1 MMKRMLVAATT
12 TLVMQTATA
21 QVPASITLYGLM
33 DAGIGYTRLSGAY
46 KDPATGRTL
55 RAGMSRLGALSG
67 GVSGPRWGVRGKEDL
82 GDGLHAVFQLESG
95 FDSRN
100 GQILQGGRLFGRQA
114 TVGLTD
120 ARWGELRLGRQYNA
134 ATRYFL
140 NMLGPAFGGF
150 SQLHTGYGLGM
161 SSASFPRYDNQVFYE
176 TPSMGGIKA
185 AAGYAFSVNDT
196 RNAETGYAT
205 ANNTRAITAALQYA
219 RGPLSAF
226 LGYDQLNAARQLGTA
241 RAAATPRA
249 YIIGASYDFIALKI
263 AMAYNRV
270 ADGWFAGRSFR
281 DDGRVGGLAGTPSYA
296 FSRGLRSNSHVIA
309 LAVPAGLSGH
319 AFASWQRTD
328 INSSRLTGGD
338 ATGHTYS
345 LGYSH
350 NLSKRTDLYAV
361 VSHTRNWAF
370 VDGVRALDAYAG
382 LRHRF

>member
-1 MMKRMLVAATT
+1 MRAHKAER
-12 TLVMQTATA
+12 
-21 QVPASITLYGLM
+21 
-33 DAGIGYTRLSGAY
+33 RLQ
-46 KDPATGRTL
+46 DPATGRTL
-55 RAGMSRLGALSG
+55 PVSKSRLGALSG
-67 GVSGPRWGVRGKEDL
+67 GASGPRWGLRGKEDL

-100 GQILQGGRLFGRQA
+100 GRSLQGGRLFGRQA
-114 TVGLTD
+114 TVGLLN

-140 NMLGPAFGGF
+140 DMLGPAFGGF
-150 SQLHTGYGLGM
+150 SLLHTGYGLGM
-161 SSASFPRYDNQVFYE
+161 SSASFPRYDNQVFYQ

-205 ANNTRAITAALQYA
+205 ANNTRHHRRPAIRPGPAQRLPRLRPAQRFPAAQ
-219 RGPLSAF
+219 RRPGRRH
-226 LGYDQLNAARQLGTA
+226 AARLHHRRLIRFHRAEDRSGLQPRGRRLVRWQELSRRRPRGRIGRHPDVCVFQGTA
-241 RAAATPRA
+241 P
-249 YIIGASYDFIALKI
+249 
-263 AMAYNRV
+263 
-270 ADGWFAGRSFR
+270 
-281 DDGRVGGLAGTPSYA
+281 
-296 FSRGLRSNSHVIA
+296 NSHVIA
-309 LAVPAGLSGH
+309 LAVPTALSGH

-328 INSSRLTGGD
+328 INTSRLTGGD
-338 ATGHTYS
+338 AAGQTYS

-350 NLSKRTDLYAV
+350 NLSKRTDLYAL

>member
-1 MMKRMLVAATT
+1 MMKELLAATTT

-33 DAGIGYTRLSGAY
+33 DAGMGYTRLSGAY

-55 RAGMSRLGALSG
+55 RVSKSRLGALSG
-67 GVSGPRWGVRGKEDL
+67 GASGPRWGLRGKEDL

-100 GQILQGGRLFGRQA
+100 GRSLQGGRLFGRQA
-114 TVGLTD
+114 TVGLLN

-140 NMLGPAFGGF
+140 DMLGPAFGGF
-150 SQLHTGYGLGM
+150 SLLHTGYGLGM
-161 SSASFPRYDNQVFYE
+161 TSASFPRYDNQIFYQ

-219 RGPLSAF
+219 RARSAPSS
-226 LGYDQLNAARQLGTA
+226 
-241 RAAATPRA
+241 ATTSSTLPGCSAPPRPPPRSRA
-249 YIIGASYDFIALKI
+249 YIIGASYDFTALKI
-263 AMAYNRV
+263 AVAYNRV

-281 DDGRVGGLAGTPSYA
+281 DGGRVGGLAGTPTYA
-296 FSRGLRSNSHVIA
+296 FSRDCAQFPCHRARRS
-309 LAVPAGLSGH
+309 
-319 AFASWQRTD
+319 
-328 INSSRLTGGD
+328 
-338 ATGHTYS
+338 
-345 LGYSH
+345 
-350 NLSKRTDLYAV
+350 
-361 VSHTRNWAF
+361 
-370 VDGVRALDAYAG
+370 DGPVGTCVRFMAA
-382 LRHRF
+382 H

>member
-1 MMKRMLVAATT
+1 MMKELLAATTT

-33 DAGIGYTRLSGAY
+33 DAGINYTRLSGAY

-55 RAGMSRLGALSG
+55 RVSKSRLGALSG
-67 GVSGPRWGVRGKEDL
+67 GASGPRWGLRGKEDL

-100 GQILQGGRLFGRQA
+100 GRSLQGGRLFGRQA
-114 TVGLTD
+114 TVGLLN

-140 NMLGPAFGGF
+140 DMLGPAFGGF
-150 SQLHTGYGLGM
+150 SLLHTGYGLGM
-161 SSASFPRYDNQVFYE
+161 TSASFPRYDNQIFYQ

-205 ANNTRAITAALQYA
+205 ANNTRASPPPCNTPGPAQRLPRLRPAQRFPAAQ
-219 RGPLSAF
+219 RRPGRRPS
-226 LGYDQLNAARQLGTA
+226 
-241 RAAATPRA
+241 RA
-249 YIIGASYDFIALKI
+249 YIIGASYDFTALKI
-263 AMAYNRV
+263 AVAYNRV

-281 DDGRVGGLAGTPSYA
+281 DGGRVGGLAGTPTYA
-296 FSRGLRSNSHVIA
+296 FSKGLRSNSHVIA
-309 LAVPAGLSGH
+309 LAVPTGLSGH

-328 INSSRLTGGD
+328 INTSRLTGGD
-338 ATGHTYS
+338 AAGQTYS

-350 NLSKRTDLYAV
+350 NLSKRTDLYAL

-370 VDGVRALDAYAG
+370 VDGVQALDAYAG